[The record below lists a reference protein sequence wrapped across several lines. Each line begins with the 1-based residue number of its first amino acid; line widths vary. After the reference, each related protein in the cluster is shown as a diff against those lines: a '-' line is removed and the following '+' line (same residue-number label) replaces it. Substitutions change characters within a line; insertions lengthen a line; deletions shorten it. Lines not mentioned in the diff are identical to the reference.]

1 MNFVAVWRSLLLF
14 IVLAVSI
21 TSAKAEPPRTALKA
35 PPRIG
40 GREVKELVLTAPVN
54 MGSPLPP
61 GLPTVRIFTIKPG
74 RFVPVSE
81 NPSDVYYQ
89 AEGGFAEGTGEP
101 GGLRVSKIYP
111 DKVCAYWGNG
121 RYLKIKL
128 SSYDCMPPG
137 DVRKIRVR
145 FAGQGKAEGVSL
157 RISANLPDLRAEAHA
172 ESTDASQSASRV
184 PRRGLS
190 LAGSW

>member
-1 MNFVAVWRSLLLF
+1 MNTVAVWRSLLTS
-14 IVLAVSI
+14 IVLAASVASV
-21 TSAKAEPPRTALKA
+21 KAEPPRTALKA
-35 PPRIG
+35 LPRID
-40 GREVKELVLTAPVN
+40 GREVRELVLTAPVN
-54 MGSPLPP
+54 MGTPLPA
-61 GLPTVRIFTIKPG
+61 GLPTVRIFTIKPN

-89 AEGGFAEGTGEP
+89 AEGALAEGTGEA

-128 SSYDCMPPG
+128 SSYDCMLPG

-145 FAGQGKAEGVSL
+145 FAQS
-157 RISANLPDLRAEAHA
+157 RAK
-172 ESTDASQSASRV
+172 R
-184 PRRGLS
+184 
-190 LAGSW
+190 